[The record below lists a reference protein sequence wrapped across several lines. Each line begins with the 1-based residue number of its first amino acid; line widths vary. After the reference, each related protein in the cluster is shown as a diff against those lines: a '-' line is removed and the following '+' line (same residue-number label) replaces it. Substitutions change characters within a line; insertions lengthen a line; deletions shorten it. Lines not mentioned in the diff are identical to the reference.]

1 MNSELKNM
9 RRSINSSYQKKY
21 MERHV
26 TLCVTLDKDKDADII
41 DWLNAQDNRSVAVRN
56 LLRVVAANKKA
67 QANA

>member
-1 MNSELKNM
+1 MNNELKNM

-41 DWLNAQDNRSVAVRN
+41 DWLNDQDNRSVAVRN